1 MRANVMTAK
10 GMYNP
15 ELSRVFNADMSE
27 AYTPSPAKPFRNPPG
42 FNKQGTG
49 VGNKLAQQTRGSVNK
64 TPQPYNKDW
73 TTDLSTDQLNALAGP
88 RYPTRPKIQVK
99 KKKGVA
105 EGHADPAGSWV
116 VYGGGKV
123 VKFKTHGGA
132 KAYAE
137 KSGGKV
143 ASSEFYADKVQGVKE
158 AETDYSKRRA
168 RERDVDAGRPV
179 KPLPKNPQTDYARKR
194 AKEKRDLERFG
205 EDQLNELASGYASNK
220 GYNELGAYKRYNIFI
235 SKKKFNNL
243 AFIAVAENPRN
254 NEVKFKAT
262 GTTPEEAVVKLH
274 AEIDKEIIKAPK
286 VSGAATI
293 DFNVD
298 FVRDILEMRSNPFY
312 AKIVEGPRL
321 IIAGREMEQYPEIM
335 QGEGFKRS
343 SIRTV
348 GDSENATKLPA
359 MPLSARANVVAGL
372 IANGRYA
379 LGQESIDKDGNR
391 IFDLEFDSVVEDPRE
406 RIRMGT
412 PAITIATK
420 REVAEESSTASD
432 AVERAILNRIMV
444 AHTDLLKQ
452 FGPEKVMQAAEE
464 VAYNVGDVDEI
475 GTSDVSI
482 WVREVAQILG
492 A

>member
-1 MRANVMTAK
+1 M
-10 GMYNP
+10 
-15 ELSRVFNADMSE
+15 
-27 AYTPSPAKPFRNPPG
+27 
-42 FNKQGTG
+42 
-49 VGNKLAQQTRGSVNK
+49 
-64 TPQPYNKDW
+64 
-73 TTDLSTDQLNALAGP
+73 
-88 RYPTRPKIQVK
+88 
-99 KKKGVA
+99 
-105 EGHADPAGSWV
+105 
-116 VYGGGKV
+116 
-123 VKFKTHGGA
+123 KFKTHGGA

-137 KSGGKV
+137 KNGGKV
-143 ASSEFYADKVQGVKE
+143 ASSEFYADKIQKQGVSEAFENGSKVQHPKYGAGQVVKVYPTGMIVVNFPQYLDPIGKKPGVQGKFNPGDSDYQSLKE

-179 KPLPKNPQTDYARKR
+179 KALPKNPQTDYARKR